1 MIEEHHGTVPDPD
14 QVRDMAGLIEALN
27 LLRAASG
34 NPSFRT
40 LARSAGLKL
49 RPPQALAHT
58 TVRDLFQARRRR
70 LDIDLLMAT
79 VRALGLRDP
88 EAARWQRACA
98 RAHVE
103 ARLGGPPRVLRQ
115 LPAAT
120 AVFTG
125 RERDLAA
132 VLKPATAAAD
142 GDHGANGAVTLAI
155 DGMAGIGKT
164 QLALHAAHELVN
176 SGRFTDTQLYA
187 DLWGF
192 DADHAPADPAVVL
205 GTFLSQLGVAA
216 QRIPAALEERAAM
229 FRDQMHDR
237 KALILL
243 DNAAGA
249 EQIRALIPSAPSC
262 LVLVTSRRSLA
273 GLDTAFLHTLDVFRP
288 VESVTLLARIA
299 GTVRITAEPAA
310 ATAIV
315 EACGSLPLAI
325 ALAASRLRS
334 RPAWTLADLADRLR
348 APGLGAFSAAGRTLC
363 PVFDLSYRRLPAP
376 AKFLFCALGLHADDE
391 FSAAAA
397 LAAAA
402 ADGIGAAEADEILE
416 RLQDDHLVR
425 RTTGGRYRFHDLIRR
440 YAAGLAHTEL
450 TPEQLRVLARRSA
463 AQGVTEGSGA

>member
-1 MIEEHHGTVPDPD
+1 
-14 QVRDMAGLIEALN
+14 MAGLIEALN

-299 GTVRITAEPAA
+299 GTA
-310 ATAIV
+310 
-315 EACGSLPLAI
+315 
-325 ALAASRLRS
+325 RS
-334 RPAWTLADLADRLR
+334 RPNRRPPPRSSRPAVPSRSRSPWPLPGC
-348 APGLGAFSAAGRTLC
+348 APGRRGRSPTSPTGCELRGSALSARQAERCVPSSTCPTAGFRPRPSSC
-363 PVFDLSYRRLPAP
+363 
-376 AKFLFCALGLHADDE
+376 
-391 FSAAAA
+391 SAHWACT
-397 LAAAA
+397 
-402 ADGIGAAEADEILE
+402 
-416 RLQDDHLVR
+416 
-425 RTTGGRYRFHDLIRR
+425 RTTSSAPRQPSPRQQPT
-440 YAAGLAHTEL
+440 ASE
-450 TPEQLRVLARRSA
+450 PLRPTRSWSGFRTTIWC
-463 AQGVTEGSGA
+463 GVRPVGAIASTI